1 MLRVLVV
8 DDEPAIRQ
16 LLQYNL
22 SQAGFEVHTLDS
34 GQSVVQWVR
43 GNKPD
48 LVLLDV
54 MLPGQSGFEICQ
66 EMRRQGMST
75 PVIMLTARDDEIE
88 RVLGL
93 EIGADDYVTKP
104 FSPREVVARVRAVL
118 RRSTAEPVVDDT
130 DEVIR
135 VGDIQVNVENYEVDV
150 RGKRIDLTTREFELL
165 VYLCRNVNRVL
176 SRDQLLEHVW
186 GYDFAGDT
194 RIVDVHISHL
204 RDKIERNPKQP
215 EYIKT
220 VRGIGYKLVKGEES
234 RATDS

>member
-8 DDEPAIRQ
+8 DDESAIRQ
-16 LLQYNL
+16 LLEYNL
-22 SQAGFEVHTLDS
+22 KQAGFEVHTLDS
-34 GQSVVQWVR
+34 GHSVVEWVR
-43 GNKPD
+43 DHKPD

-66 EMRRQGMST
+66 EMRRQGLST

-118 RRSTAEPVVDDT
+118 RRSTAEPAADDS
-130 DEVIR
+130 EIVR
-135 VGDIQVNVENYEVDV
+135 VGDIRVNVQNYEVHV

-220 VRGIGYKLVKGEES
+220 VRGIGYKLVKGEDA

>member
-8 DDEPAIRQ
+8 DDESAIRQ
-16 LLQYNL
+16 LLEYNL
-22 SQAGFEVHTLDS
+22 KQAGFAVHTLDS
-34 GQSVVQWVR
+34 GHSVVEWVR
-43 GNKPD
+43 DNKPD

-66 EMRRQGMST
+66 EMRRQGLST

-118 RRSTAEPVVDDT
+118 RRSAVEPVADDS
-130 DEVIR
+130 ELIR
-135 VGDIQVNVENYEVDV
+135 VGDIRVNVQNYEVEV

-220 VRGIGYKLVKGEES
+220 VRGIGYKLVKGEDA